1 MHISCMIKFIYFLQI
16 FIFFILLILKTKME
30 NWLDKIKLIVKKLK
44 NKYKIYYKIILIF
57 VVFNKYFI
65 E

>member
-1 MHISCMIKFIYFLQI
+1 MIKFIYFLQI

>member
-1 MHISCMIKFIYFLQI
+1 
-16 FIFFILLILKTKME
+16 ME

>member
-16 FIFFILLILKTKME
+16 FIFFILLMLKTKME